1 MTEPDKY
8 NVILSSQIRM
18 GHELDMVIQS
28 FADLFK
34 ISPEKASGIVGKR
47 WVLKK
52 AVHLSKAKYYKFK
65 LEAIGLNVLL
75 EKVPGAK
82 VGAAPVQMNK
92 PQPVSPKKSTLEL
105 VPTEAE
111 LAAASAHSESG
122 SVDLIVCPKCQL
134 QQPKATECIGCGV
147 IIHKVTG
154 ENPPPKPAAPA
165 PQVQAERAERAERAE
180 PTAAAAS
187 AAATEGGSSRLV
199 MFLAPVAVALLGA
212 LLWKFIAVTFN
223 YELGLIAWLV
233 GGAIGFSAAVA
244 GAKGQGAAVAC
255 AVLALLAI
263 LGGKYMAASS
273 IISDVAAS
281 VTANGE
287 LEGMDLRAVYEELRL
302 DAARFSESVTDDR
315 SLRVFLVER
324 GYSEAADASSVTDEE
339 IRSFKEFEQ
348 PRLEAMLS
356 NPQSYE
362 EWKND
367 TLAPDLEDISVV
379 GVIIEDL
386 GLIDFLFL
394 FLGIGTAYRLGM
406 GTEA

>member
-8 NVILSSQIRM
+8 NVILSPQIRM
-18 GHELDMVIQS
+18 GHDLDMVVQS

-34 ISPEKASGIVGKR
+34 ISTEKAGRIVGTR
-47 WVLKK
+47 RVLKK
-52 AVHLSKAKYYKFK
+52 EVPLPKAKYYQHK

-75 EKVPGAK
+75 EKVTG
-82 VGAAPVQMNK
+82 VNVSAAPAQMKK
-92 PQPVSPKKSTLEL
+92 PQPVSPNKSTLEL

-111 LAAASAHSESG
+111 LAAEAADPESG
-122 SVDLIVCPKCQL
+122 SADLIICPKCQL
-134 QQPKATECIGCGV
+134 QQPRAAECIGCGV

-154 ENPPPKPAAPA
+154 ENPPVKPAEPA
-165 PQVQAERAERAERAE
+165 PQKIQTKRAEA
-180 PTAAAAS
+180 TAAVAS
-187 AAATEGGSSRLV
+187 AESADTGSSRLV
-199 MFLAPVAVALLGA
+199 MFLAPVVVALLGA

-244 GAKGQGAAVAC
+244 GAKGQSAAVAC

-273 IISDVAAS
+273 FISEATASVAAG
-281 VTANGE
+281 GE
-287 LEGMDLRAVYEELRL
+287 FEGMNLRTVYDELRV
-302 DAARFSESVTDDR
+302 DAARFSEAVTDER
-315 SLRVFLVER
+315 SLREFLVER
-324 GYSEAADASSVTDEE
+324 GYSEAGDAPSVTDEE
-339 IRSFKEFEQ
+339 IQSFKEFVQ
-348 PRLEAMLS
+348 PRLETMLS

-367 TLAPDLEDISVV
+367 TLASDLEDISVV

-386 GLIDFLFL
+386 GVIDFLFL
-394 FLGIGTAYRLGM
+394 FLGVGTAYRLGM